1 MNGANPINT
10 YNAQIDQYLNQLTQQ
25 QLGLVNAPV
34 LTLHPQPQEHDHANQ
49 VALNAAAHNRICQE
63 EYNSVPRD
71 RAIKQGNFN
80 DVQDEEYFGDDSVY
94 SDLNRA
100 VSAIFK
106 KGDRDIEEKQR
117 RQRLTY
123 DQQTVLDIEFN

>member
-1 MNGANPINT
+1 MPRHRANIT
-10 YNAQIDQYLNQLTQQ
+10 
-25 QLGLVNAPV
+25 
-34 LTLHPQPQEHDHANQ
+34 
-49 VALNAAAHNRICQE
+49 
-63 EYNSVPRD
+63 
-71 RAIKQGNFN
+71 
-80 DVQDEEYFGDDSVY
+80 DVQDEADFGDDSVY

>member
-1 MNGANPINT
+1 M
-10 YNAQIDQYLNQLTQQ
+10 D
-25 QLGLVNAPV
+25 
-34 LTLHPQPQEHDHANQ
+34 
-49 VALNAAAHNRICQE
+49 
-63 EYNSVPRD
+63 
-71 RAIKQGNFN
+71 
-80 DVQDEEYFGDDSVY
+80 FGDDSVY